1 MADHY
6 FAVTGSGSGT
16 GADADNPQTYSL
28 TNLNTAEA
36 AASGGDTIYFLPGSY
51 GTPPVFDPTKDDI
64 TYQSTELH
72 GAVFTNPSPIDTS
85 VLSFGSAS
93 RNGLSLIG
101 FKFVNC
107 GRFQSR
113 TTFTSTTAHIVK
125 QNLFIQNT
133 AITYGNT
140 GMLEGYGS
148 GGSETVFTDN
158 VVVANFDGGGRLTKS
173 VGGWTIE
180 RNSFDITTAN
190 VTSLTSDG
198 STPALP
204 SDMKNNIWKSNDA
217 SVFTTQ
223 VALNAN
229 STNSC
234 FYQMGTHNAATGT
247 NIEAD
252 PQFVDAPNGDLR
264 LRPSSPCIGAG
275 TAS

>member
-16 GADADNPQTYSL
+16 GADADNPQTYST
-28 TNLNTAEA
+28 TNLNTAESN
-36 AASGGDTIYFLPGSY
+36 ASAGDTIFFLPGSY
-51 GTPPVFDPTKDDI
+51 GTPPAFEPDKDDI

-72 GAVFTNPSPIDTS
+72 GAVFTHASPTDSTI
-85 VLSFGSAS
+85 LSLGSAS

-101 FKFVNC
+101 FKFVDC

-113 TTFTSTTAHIVK
+113 TTFTSTTAHTVK

-133 AITYGNT
+133 AITYGNI
-140 GMLEGYGS
+140 GILEGYS
-148 GGSETVFTDN
+148 STSATVFTDN
-158 VVVANFDGGGRLTKS
+158 AVVANFDGGGRLLRY
-173 VGGWTIE
+173 VGPWTIE

-190 VTSLTSDG
+190 VTSLTADG
-198 STPALP
+198 STPVVP
-204 SDMKNNIWKSNDA
+204 NDMKNNIWKSNDA
-217 SVFTTQ
+217 SVFSTQ

-234 FYQMGTHNAATGT
+234 FYQMGSHNAATGT

-252 PQFVDAPNGDLR
+252 PLFVDGSNGDLR
-264 LRPSSPCIGAG
+264 LRPSSPCINAG

>member
-1 MADHY
+1 MANHY

-16 GADADNPQTYSL
+16 GADADNPQTYSAS
-28 TNLNTAEA
+28 NLNTAEA
-36 AASGGDTIYFLPGSY
+36 AASGGDTIFFLPGSY
-51 GTPPVFDPTKDDI
+51 AAPPTFDPTKDDI
-64 TYQSTELH
+64 TYQSTEVH
-72 GAVFTNPSPIDTS
+72 GAVFTHPSPTDTTI
-85 VLSFGSAS
+85 LSFGHSN

-107 GRFQSR
+107 GRFQSW
-113 TTFTSTTAHIVK
+113 TTFNSTTGHIVK

-140 GMLEGYGS
+140 GVLEGYS
-148 GGSETVFTDN
+148 SNSATVFTDN
-158 VVVANFDGGGRLTKS
+158 VVVANFDGGGRL
-173 VGGWTIE
+173 GRNLGPWTIE
-180 RNSFDITTAN
+180 RNTFDITTAN
-190 VTSLTSDG
+190 VTSLTVDG

-204 SDMKNNIWKSNDA
+204 NDMKNNIWKSNDA
-217 SVFTTQ
+217 SVFSTT

-252 PQFVDAPNGDLR
+252 PLFVDSANGDFR
-264 LRPSSPCIGAG
+264 LRPSSPCINAG